1 MAATQ
6 GLNTAASNTE
16 VLVIGAGLSGLVAA
30 AEAADAG
37 RLVTVVDQEPAASIG
52 GQAWW
57 SLGGLFLVDSP
68 EQRRLGIK
76 DSADLALEDWLG
88 SADFDRPEDHWPR
101 EWAKAYVDFAAG
113 EKRSWLKEQGISLF
127 PVVQWAERGGYQ
139 AGGHGNSVPRF
150 HMVWGTGPAVLVPFV
165 RRVMAHVRAGRI
177 TMLFRHRVTELTTLG
192 RRVTGAAGEVL
203 APSSV
208 ARGERSSREVV
219 GAFQI
224 TAGSIVVTSG
234 GIGANHDLVRQNW
247 PGGYG
252 EAPAHLISGVPDST
266 DGLMLGVTE
275 KAGGR
280 LINGDRMW
288 HYPEGVI
295 NHSPVWSS
303 HGIRVLS
310 GPSPLW
316 LDAHGKRLPTPLFPG
331 FDSLGT
337 VRHITGTG
345 HPYSWFLTDLRTIGP
360 EFGLS
365 GSEQNDDMTGRSVR
379 KLMVERFGGKI
390 TPAVQAFLD
399 RGEDF
404 VTADG
409 LPELVGKMN
418 ALTGNDL
425 IDADDLARTVHLRDS
440 QVRTGLGKDP
450 QVVAT
455 AGARRYF
462 GDRRMRTVVPHEMLD
477 PGAGPLVAVRLHILT
492 RKTLGGLET
501 DLTAAVHGSDGQG
514 AIPGLYAAGEAAGFG
529 GGGVHGY
536 RALEG
541 TFLGG
546 CLFSG
551 RIAGRSAAALV

>member
-1 MAATQ
+1 M
-6 GLNTAASNTE
+6 SDTE

-37 RLVTVVDQEPAASIG
+37 RRVTVVDQEPGASIG

-76 DSADLALEDWLG
+76 DSAELALADWLG
-88 SADFDRPEDHWPR
+88 SAGFDRPEDHWPR

-113 EKRSWLKEQGISLF
+113 EKRSWLKQQGIGLF

-150 HMVWGTGPAVLVPFV
+150 HLVWGTGPAVLVPFV
-165 RRVMAHVRAGRI
+165 RRVMDHVAAGRI
-177 TMLFRHRVTELTTLG
+177 TLLFRHRVTELTTFG

-208 ARGERSSREVV
+208 ARGEKSSRDVV
-219 GAFQI
+219 GDFAV
-224 TAGSIVVTSG
+224 TAGSVVVTSG

-247 PGGYG
+247 PTGFG
-252 EAPAHLISGVPDST
+252 EPPATMISGVPDST

-280 LINGDRMW
+280 LINSDRMW

-295 NHSPVWSS
+295 NHSPVWSN

-316 LDAHGKRLPTPLFPG
+316 LDAYGHRLPTPLFPG

-337 VRHITGTG
+337 VRHITSTG

-399 RGEDF
+399 RGVDF
-404 VTADG
+404 LTAPT
-409 LPELVGKMN
+409 LPELVGRMN
-418 ALTGNDL
+418 ELAGADL
-425 IDADDLARTVHLRDS
+425 IDPDALTATVALRDA

-477 PGAGPLVAVRLHILT
+477 PAGGPLVAVRLHILT

-501 DLTAAVHGSDGQG
+501 DLSCAVLGADGQG
-514 AIPGLYAAGEAAGFG
+514 PVPGLYAAGEAAGFG
-529 GGGVHGY
+529 GGGVHGH

-551 RIAGRSAAALV
+551 RTAGRTAAILS